1 MNIKLALPGLLFALS
16 AATLSG
22 DTVDRWYD
30 GRSYSAPVSA
40 AFGAVTDPL
49 AGNSADSD
57 GSLVKW
63 KREHKVDPQGHV
75 PEPATVLLLGTALAG
90 LAAYSLRA
98 RRKAGGS
105 GD

>member
-1 MNIKLALPGLLFALS
+1 LNIKLALPGLLLALS

-40 AFGAVTDPL
+40 AVGGVTDPH
-49 AGNSADSD
+49 AENSADSD

-63 KREHKVDPQGHV
+63 KRPHKVDPPGHV
-75 PEPATVLLLGTALAG
+75 PEPSTVLLLGSALAG

-98 RRKAGGS
+98 RRNTGGS